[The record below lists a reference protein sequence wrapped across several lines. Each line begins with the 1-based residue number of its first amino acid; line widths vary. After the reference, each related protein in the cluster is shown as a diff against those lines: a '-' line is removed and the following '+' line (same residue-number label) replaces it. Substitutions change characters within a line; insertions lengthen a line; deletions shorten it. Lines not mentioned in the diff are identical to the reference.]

1 MRVNARPS
9 GQRVAY
15 VRVSSAGQNLTRQL
29 EAVGEC
35 DQTFTE
41 RQSGKSATNRPQLQA
56 LIRHVRHGDHVVVA
70 SMDRLARSVI
80 DLNDIVQQITGDP
93 AEHTEQQP
101 RKGASIEFLKERL
114 TFAPGDTDPMASFQ
128 LNMMGA
134 FAQFERELIRQRQAE
149 GIAAAKKRGIYK
161 GRPRSLEGDQIR
173 SVRKAAL
180 AGTPKVQIAREHGI
194 SRSTL
199 YRYLN
204 APTLP
209 MAD

>member
-1 MRVNARPS
+1 MATVRDLA
-9 GQRVAY
+9 GQRIAY
-15 VRVSSAGQNLTRQL
+15 VRVSSAGQNLARQI

-41 RQSGKSATNRPQLQA
+41 KQSGKSAADRPQLQA
-56 LIRHVRHGDHVVVA
+56 LIRHIRHGDRVVVA

-80 DLNDIVQQITGDP
+80 DLNEIVRQITGDP

-114 TFAPGDTDPMASFQ
+114 IFAPGDTDPMASFQ

-149 GIAAAKKRGIYK
+149 GIAAAKKRGVYK
-161 GRPRSLEGDQIR
+161 GRPRTLDAEQVG
-173 SVRKAAL
+173 SVRAAVL
-180 AGTPKVQIAREHGI
+180 AGTPKAQVAREHGI
-194 SRSTL
+194 GRTTL
-199 YRYLN
+199 YRYLS
-204 APTLP
+204 
-209 MAD
+209 

>member
-1 MRVNARPS
+1 M
-9 GQRVAY
+9 
-15 VRVSSAGQNLTRQL
+15 RVSSAGQNLARQL

-41 RQSGKSATNRPQLQA
+41 KQSGKSASDRPQLQA
-56 LIRHVRHGDHVVVA
+56 LIRHVRHGDHVVVG

-134 FAQFERELIRQRQAE
+134 FAQFERELIRQRQTE

>member
-1 MRVNARPS
+1 MPAKQRVH
-9 GQRVAY
+9 GQRIAY
-15 VRVSSAGQNLTRQL
+15 VRVSSAGQNLARQL

-35 DQTFTE
+35 DETFTE
-41 RQSGKSATNRPQLQA
+41 KQSGKSATDRPQLQA
-56 LIRHVRHGDHVVVA
+56 LIRHVRRGDHVVVA

-93 AEHTEQQP
+93 AEHADQRP

-114 TFAPGDTDPMASFQ
+114 TFAPGGADPMASFQ

-149 GIAAAKKRGIYK
+149 GIAAAKRRGVYK
-161 GRPRSLEGDQIR
+161 GRPRRLESDQIC
-173 SVRKAAL
+173 SVRNAVL
-180 AGTPKVQIAREHGI
+180 AGTPKAQVAREHGI

-199 YRYLN
+199 YRYLEQ
-204 APTLP
+204 PELSL
-209 MAD
+209 